1 MLKNARLSEIAEA
14 IAAKLE
20 AEREEAQCDFEHS
33 QVREEIEG
41 VTTEIKN
48 YKEASVKLEEITNKK
63 NTAETEHSEWLT

>member
-20 AEREEAQCDFEHS
+20 AEREEAQCDLEHG

-48 YKEASVKLEEITNKK
+48 YNEARVKLEEITNKQ

>member
-20 AEREEAQCDFEHS
+20 AEREEAQCDLEHS
-33 QVREEIEG
+33 QVREEIED

-48 YKEASVKLEEITNKK
+48 YNEARVKLEEITNKQ
-63 NTAETEHSEWLT
+63 NTAETEHSGWLT

>member
-20 AEREEAQCDFEHS
+20 AEREEAQCDLEHG

-48 YKEASVKLEEITNKK
+48 YNEARVKLEEITNKQ
-63 NTAETEHSEWLT
+63 NTAETEHSGWLT

>member
-20 AEREEAQCDFEHS
+20 AEREEAQCDLEHG

-48 YKEASVKLEEITNKK
+48 YNEAKVKLEEITNKQ
-63 NTAETEHSEWLT
+63 NTAETEHSGWLT

>member
-1 MLKNARLSEIAEA
+1 MRLSEIAEA

-20 AEREEAQCDFEHS
+20 AEREEAQCDLEHG

-48 YKEASVKLEEITNKK
+48 YNEAKVKLEEITNKQ
-63 NTAETEHSEWLT
+63 NTAETEHSGWLT

>member
-20 AEREEAQCDFEHS
+20 AEREEAKCDLEHG

-48 YKEASVKLEEITNKK
+48 YNEARVKLEEITNKQY
-63 NTAETEHSEWLT
+63 TAETEHSEWLT